1 MIFAPYSVMININ
14 SNISIK
20 LKTLNKKMMLKM
32 IQHRIIL
39 RITKAMN
46 SFNNNLRNNN
56 LVTILTHK
64 MNL

>member
-1 MIFAPYSVMININ
+1 MIFALYSVMININ
-14 SNISIK
+14 SNILIK
-20 LKTLNKKMMLKM
+20 LKTLNKKMMLKI

-39 RITKAMN
+39 RIIKAMN